1 MAGIK
6 SLGEWKWA
14 AVPGFTKDVTACEE
28 ALRTAAMNEFANE
41 MLLTD
46 QKSLKKRHPEAELTI
61 ELAIFCEKLDPLI
74 NQLEKQLA
82 TLLGQHKVKLET
94 TAS

>member
-1 MAGIK
+1 M
-6 SLGEWKWA
+6 GEWKWA
-14 AVPGFTKDVTACEE
+14 AAPGFTKDVTACEE
-28 ALRTAAMNEFANE
+28 ALRTTAMNEFANE

-46 QKSLKKRHPEAELTI
+46 QKLLKKRHPEAELTV
-61 ELAIFCEKLDPLI
+61 ELAFCCGKLDPLI

-82 TLLGQHKVKLET
+82 TLLGQHKMKLET